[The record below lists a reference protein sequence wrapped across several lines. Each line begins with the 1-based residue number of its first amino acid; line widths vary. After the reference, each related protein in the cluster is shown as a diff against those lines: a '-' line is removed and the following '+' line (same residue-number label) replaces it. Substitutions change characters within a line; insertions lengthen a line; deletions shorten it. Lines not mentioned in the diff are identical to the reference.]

1 MATRVGYAML
11 FCFDAIVAWISLTPG
26 LARSIEDWTFHY
38 VQVKCV
44 EQETCVG
51 VLAVHRIT
59 FALALFHLV
68 LALLLLNVRT
78 SRDPRAQIQ
87 NGWWGPKILALLTT
101 VVGMF
106 FMPSSIFVI
115 WANYAAPMFAMSF
128 IFLGLVLLVD
138 FAHTWSETCLE
149 EWERHG
155 SDMWKYILVG
165 TTLGLYVVVLVAT
178 VLLYIFFAPSHCPVN
193 RALITV
199 NLMLA
204 VILTILCVHPRIQE
218 ANPRSGLAQSS
229 MVLAYMTYLL
239 ASALMNRDNKQCNPI
254 ARGRGESAQTTAAV
268 LGAIFT
274 FVAIAYSTT
283 RAATH
288 SRMLLGREDGEIALD
303 TEPVVMQTPITAP
316 PAPKNTLRIEAI
328 RSAVAA
334 GSLPASFL
342 EEELQSQQEQEH
354 EVLAPNDDE
363 RQGTR
368 YNYSIFHCI
377 FALAACYVSMLLT
390 DWQSMLHESSSSDS
404 MTMYIGTSLASMWI
418 RIISAWICATLYG
431 WSLLAP
437 ALCTYKGLLVD

>member
-1 MATRVGYAML
+1 MATRVGYAIL
-11 FCFDAIVAWISLTPG
+11 FCVDALLAWVSLTPS

-38 VQVKCV
+38 VQVQCV

-59 FALALFHLV
+59 FALVLFHAV
-68 LALLLLNVRT
+68 LGLSLLDVHN
-78 SRDPRAQIQ
+78 SRDPRAAVQ
-87 NGWWGPKILALLTT
+87 NGWWGPKILALLALI
-101 VVGMF
+101 VGMF
-106 FMPSSIFVI
+106 FMPSTLIVT
-115 WANYAAPMFAMSF
+115 WANYVAPIFALAF

-138 FAHTWSETCLE
+138 FAHTWSETCLD

-155 SDMWKYILVG
+155 NDIWKYVLVG
-165 TTLGLYVVVLVAT
+165 TTLGSYVLVLVAT
-178 VLLYIFFAPSHCPVN
+178 VLLYIFFAPSHCWVN
-193 RALITV
+193 RTLITINFLLV
-199 NLMLA
+199 
-204 VILTILCVHPRIQE
+204 VVLTILCIHPRIQE

-239 ASALMNRDNKQCNPI
+239 TSALMNRDDKRCNPI
-254 ARGRGESAQTTAAV
+254 ARGRGEGAQTTAAV

-288 SRMLLGREDGEIALD
+288 SRMLVGQAEGEIALD
-303 TEPVVMQTPITAP
+303 TEPMALETTPITSP

-334 GSLPASFL
+334 GALPSSLL
-342 EEELQSQQEQEH
+342 EEELQKDDEM
-354 EVLAPNDDE
+354 VNDAPNDDE

-368 YNYSIFHCI
+368 YNYTIFHSIF
-377 FALAACYVSMLLT
+377 AMAACYVAMLLT
-390 DWQSMLHESSSSDS
+390 DWQSMHHESSSSDT
-404 MTMYIGTSLASMWI
+404 MTMYIGTSSVSMWI
-418 RIISAWICATLYG
+418 RIVSAWLCAALYG

-437 ALCTYKGLLVD
+437 ALRTYMVAY